1 MITEATIYV
10 SNYDKTLSFYKR
22 LFRNKLSEV
31 SNKEFKIKLP
41 WNTLHVIKEDSIGEP
56 FYHYCFLIPKSLF
69 DQAKNYVSNMV
80 ELNTQDGEDEIS
92 FIPSIRSFYFYDP
105 SGNVV
110 EFMGKDS
117 NDNPSQET
125 FSPHEIL
132 GISEMSLVT
141 DDLSQT
147 ASKLYH
153 EGILEKAPSEINQD
167 GLTFISSGET
177 TLLLSP
183 TDRVWVF
190 SEKVGKVFPQSIK
203 MDGKEIKVD
212 QRKNIHIS

>member
-1 MITEATIYV
+1 MITEATIYA
-10 SNYDKTLSFYKR
+10 SNYENTLDFYKR

-41 WNTLHVIKEDSIGEP
+41 WNTLHVIKEDSIGKP

-69 DQAKNYVSNMV
+69 DQAKSYVTNIV
-80 ELNTQDGEDEIS
+80 ELNTQDGKDEIS
-92 FIPSIRSFYFYDP
+92 FVPSIRSFYFYDP

-117 NDNPSQET
+117 NDNPTRET
-125 FSPHEIL
+125 FSPNEIL
-132 GISEMSLVT
+132 GLSEMSLVT
-141 DDLSQT
+141 NHLNKT
-147 ASKLYH
+147 ATQLH
-153 EGILEKAPSEINQD
+153 DAGILEKDPSEVNHD

-183 TDRVWVF
+183 TDRTWVF
-190 SEKVGKVFPQSIK
+190 SEKKGEVFPQTIK

-212 QRKNIHIS
+212 QNKNVQIL